1 MSKIENKQNTWMAR
15 RKRWSI
21 TCVAT
26 GLILVILVILLS
38 ACSPTGTGTPTG
50 VPEVSPTPT
59 VLSTATPTPV
69 PTFTPTPTP
78 VPTPT
83 AIPVVAGTLLSL
95 ADMVEAVKPSVV
107 SVVAEVVQQDFWG
120 REVVGHNS
128 GTGVVFDDDGY
139 ILTNNHV
146 VEDSTKVTVT
156 LDDGT
161 EIEAR
166 LIGADTFTD
175 LAVLKVEENLP
186 SVPIEDSETLR
197 VGDWV
202 VAIGNALAL
211 PGGPTVTIG
220 VVSAVGRTIS
230 TEDGDYLYNLIQT
243 DAVINPGNSG
253 GPLLTLDGELV
264 GINTAVYR
272 DSTVEGIGFAI
283 PSEIFVDVSQQL
295 KEDGGV
301 NWPYM
306 GLNLGDLEPSVAA
319 QLGLPAYSGV
329 LIASVGQGTPAAEA
343 GLQAG
348 DVILSFDGIPTEN
361 VQSLLELLRFSYSA
375 GDEVVLAVHRDG
387 GETTLRMVL
396 GERPDAA

>member
-1 MSKIENKQNTWMAR
+1 M
-15 RKRWSI
+15 
-21 TCVAT
+21 
-26 GLILVILVILLS
+26 
-38 ACSPTGTGTPTG
+38 
-50 VPEVSPTPT
+50 
-59 VLSTATPTPV
+59 ATPTL
-69 PTFTPTPTP
+69 TP

-83 AIPVVAGTLLSL
+83 ATPVVTGTLLSL

-107 SVVAEVVQQDFWG
+107 SVVAEVVQRDFWG
-120 REVVGHNS
+120 REIIGHNS
-128 GTGVVFDDDGY
+128 GTGVVFDDDGH

-146 VEDSTKVTVT
+146 VENSTKVTVT

-161 EIEAR
+161 EIEAQ
-166 LIGADTFTD
+166 LVGGDTFTD

-186 SVPIEDSETLR
+186 SIPIEDSEALR

-230 TEDGDYLYNLIQT
+230 TEGNDYLYNLIQT

-253 GPLLTLDGELV
+253 GPLLTLEGELV

-295 KEDGGV
+295 KADGEV

-343 GLQAG
+343 GLLAG
-348 DVILSFDGIPTEN
+348 DVVLSFDETPTEN

-375 GDEVVLAVHRDG
+375 GDEVVLVVHRDG
-387 GETTLRMVL
+387 AETTLRMTL
-396 GERPDAA
+396 GERPDLA

>member
-295 KEDGGV
+295 QEDGGV

-348 DVILSFDGIPTEN
+348 DVLLSFDGIPTEN